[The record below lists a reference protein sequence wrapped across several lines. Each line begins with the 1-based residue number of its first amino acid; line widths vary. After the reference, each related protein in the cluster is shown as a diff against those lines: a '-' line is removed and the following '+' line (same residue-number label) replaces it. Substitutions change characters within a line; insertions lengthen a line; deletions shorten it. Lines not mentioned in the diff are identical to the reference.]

1 MVNRS
6 KDNIMKNELREG
18 AVSDEELEKE
28 INEIEN
34 ELNEKNAEVSEIIV
48 KSSKSIGKIKK
59 GDKIK
64 IDGKEYEVDAHY
76 VMIDHGNTKE
86 MAIEMFDESDK
97 DYQLR
102 YFSDQVEKSLEFY
115 ELEEIIYNKKIIKKI
130 EW

>member
-6 KDNIMKNELREG
+6 KDNVMKNELREG